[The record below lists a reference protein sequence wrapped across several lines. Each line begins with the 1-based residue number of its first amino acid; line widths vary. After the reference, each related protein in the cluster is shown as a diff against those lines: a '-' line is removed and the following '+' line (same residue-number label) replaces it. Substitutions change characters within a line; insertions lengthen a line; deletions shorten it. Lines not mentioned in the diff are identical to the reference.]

1 MAVLNKI
8 NKMTLWHTATE
19 SIRNNR
25 YNPFRLI
32 IIFGGKWQA
41 QERNSSIKDLQQGEQ
56 HIKNLLSMGSV
67 NTSQIYLQITT
78 QF

>member
-1 MAVLNKI
+1 M
-8 NKMTLWHTATE
+8 
-19 SIRNNR
+19 
-25 YNPFRLI
+25 

-41 QERNSSIKDLQQGEQ
+41 QERNSSIKDSQQGEQ